1 MDTMEKILPDK
12 AGVYLFKDTHNTII
26 YVGKATSIRSRV
38 RSYFTNQKID
48 WKSASIIAEH
58 KDIEYIITK
67 NEAEAAILEAHLI
80 RDYQPKFNVSLK
92 SGNPFIYL
100 LFSVEK
106 LPKIK
111 VVRTKKEKG
120 FHFGPFMQK
129 RHARAVHAY
138 LVKTFRLKLCKQKL
152 EHGCLDYHL
161 GICAGTCRDDF
172 DEQAYRLRLHLA
184 MDALKNDQTAYT
196 KKIQEH
202 INQYNKALT
211 FEKAK
216 YLSEYLHNYDKIVM
230 TIKLHFSPA
239 KFATSISLATA
250 PIITEPIPEDIA
262 MQTQAFLKADKKIST
277 IDCFDISH
285 FQSKSIVGSCVRFVN
300 GKPDKQYCRRFLIK
314 SISKQDDYAALREI
328 VERRYKEPDDLPD
341 AILIDGGKGQLN
353 AIKDLVPNTYCMSL
367 AKKEERLFCPAYPDG
382 VHLPMNCAVG
392 KQLIALRDYAHHFA
406 ISYHRKRRSSF
417 PSTPSRRPAG
427 APQGERTKGGL

>member
-1 MDTMEKILPDK
+1 MNIIKKFLPNK
-12 AGVYLFKDTHNTII
+12 PGVYLFKDTQNTII

-38 RSYFTNQKID
+38 RSYFTSQKID

-58 KDIEYIITK
+58 HDIEYIITK
-67 NEAEAAILEAHLI
+67 NEAEAAVLEAHLI

-100 LFSVEK
+100 LFSAEK

-111 VVRTKKEKG
+111 IVRTKKEKG
-120 FHFGPFMQK
+120 SHFGPFMQK
-129 RHARAVHAY
+129 YHARAVHAY
-138 LVKTFRLKLCKQKL
+138 LVKTFRLKLCKHKL

-172 DEQAYRLRLHLA
+172 DEEAYRLRLQLA

-202 INQYNKALT
+202 INQCNKQLA

-216 YLSEYLHNYDKIVM
+216 YLSEYLYNFDKIV
-230 TIKLHFSPA
+230 TTLKLHFSPA
-239 KFATSISLATA
+239 KFATAISLATA

-262 MQTQAFLKADKKIST
+262 IQTQAFLKTEKMIST

-285 FQSKSIVGSCVRFVN
+285 FQSKSIVGSCVRFVD
-300 GKPDKQYCRRFLIK
+300 GKPDKQYCRRFLIR

-328 VERRYKEPDDLPD
+328 VSRRYKEPDGMPD

-353 AIKDLVPNTYCMSL
+353 AIKKLLPNNLCMSL
-367 AKKEERLFCPAYPDG
+367 AKKEERLFCPTYPDG
-382 VHLPMNCAVG
+382 VHLPINTAVG
-392 KQLIALRDYAHHFA
+392 KLLIALRDYAHHFA
-406 ISYHRKRRSSF
+406 ISYHRKRRL
-417 PSTPSRRPAG
+417 
-427 APQGERTKGGL
+427 KNI

>member
-1 MDTMEKILPDK
+1 MNIIKKLLPNK
-12 AGVYLFKDTHNTII
+12 PGVYLFKDTQNTII

-38 RSYFTNQKID
+38 HSYFTNQKID
-48 WKSASIIAEH
+48 WKGASIIAEH
-58 KDIEYIITK
+58 QDIEYILTK

-92 SGNPFIYL
+92 AGNPFIYL
-100 LFSVEK
+100 LFSAEK

-111 VVRTKKEKG
+111 IVRTKKEKG
-120 FHFGPFMQK
+120 SHFGPFMQK
-129 RHARAVHAY
+129 RHARAVYAY
-138 LVKTFRLKLCKQKL
+138 LVKTFRLKLCKQTL

-172 DEQAYRLRLHLA
+172 DEEAYRLRLHLA

-202 INQYNKALT
+202 INQYNKALA

-216 YLSEYLHNYDKIVM
+216 YLSEYLHNYDKIV
-230 TIKLHFSPA
+230 TTLKLHFAPG
-239 KFATSISLATA
+239 KFETAISLATA
-250 PIITEPIPEDIA
+250 PIIAESIPEDIA
-262 MQTQAFLKADKKIST
+262 IQMQAFLKADKKISS

-285 FQSKSIVGSCVRFVN
+285 FQSKSIVGACVRFVD
-300 GKPDKQYCRRFLIK
+300 GKPDKQYCRRFLIR

-328 VERRYKEPDDLPD
+328 VSRRYKEPDGMPD

-353 AIKDLVPNTYCMSL
+353 AIKKLLPNNLCMSL
-367 AKKEERLFCPAYPDG
+367 AKKEERLFCPTYPDG
-382 VHLPMNCAVG
+382 VHLPINTAVG
-392 KQLIALRDYAHHFA
+392 KLLIALRDYAHHFA
-406 ISYHRKRRSSF
+406 ISYHRKRRL
-417 PSTPSRRPAG
+417 
-427 APQGERTKGGL
+427 KNI